1 MLHIFFAPQPDEKV
15 DSSAAYEYAKRA
27 SDLLLSNNA
36 IQHDKPSID
45 RLSTESLSFMRNEYH
60 EVDTNDLASLN
71 SSSSILILI
80 SCSADG
86 SVDRIVRKLI
96 RSMKNSSIRS
106 PSVGEKNSTSESVDE
121 SSLIEPKRNVAI
133 ALLGHARCDNSANQ
147 MKDTIF
153 NHGRKFHKSVE
164 LQSDGTKISMG
175 KLLEVQVE
183 LEGPDTPGGFNEWVH
198 ASRNKIHQSIIN
210 LIYRVYGSMIYDLSP
225 FKLIIMRACC

>member
-36 IQHDKPSID
+36 IHDKPSID

-71 SSSSILILI
+71 SSTSILILI

-96 RSMKNSSIRS
+96 RSMKNSMKNSSIRS
-106 PSVGEKNSTSESVDE
+106 PSVGEKKSTSKSVDE
-121 SSLIEPKRNVAI
+121 SSLIEPKRNVVTQA
-133 ALLGHARCDNSANQ
+133 
-147 MKDTIF
+147 
-153 NHGRKFHKSVE
+153 
-164 LQSDGTKISMG
+164 
-175 KLLEVQVE
+175 KL
-183 LEGPDTPGGFNEWVH
+183 
-198 ASRNKIHQSIIN
+198 
-210 LIYRVYGSMIYDLSP
+210 
-225 FKLIIMRACC
+225 

>member
-36 IQHDKPSID
+36 SIHDKPSKVD
-45 RLSTESLSFMRNEYH
+45 RLSTESLSFMRNESH
-60 EVDTNDLASLN
+60 EVDTTNNDLASLN
-71 SSSSILILI
+71 SSTKSILILI

-96 RSMKNSSIRS
+96 RSMKNSS
-106 PSVGEKNSTSESVDE
+106 NSTSKSVDE

-183 LEGPDTPGGFNEWVH
+183 LEGPDTPGGFDEWVH
-198 ASRNKIHQSIIN
+198 ASSK
-210 LIYRVYGSMIYDLSP
+210 
-225 FKLIIMRACC
+225 

>member
-36 IQHDKPSID
+36 IHDKPSIVD
-45 RLSTESLSFMRNEYH
+45 RLSTESLSFMRNESH
-60 EVDTNDLASLN
+60 EVDTTNNDLASLN
-71 SSSSILILI
+71 SSTKSILILI

-96 RSMKNSSIRS
+96 RSMKNSS
-106 PSVGEKNSTSESVDE
+106 NSTSKSVDE

-183 LEGPDTPGGFNEWVH
+183 LEGPDTPGGFDEWVH
-198 ASRNKIHQSIIN
+198 ASSK
-210 LIYRVYGSMIYDLSP
+210 
-225 FKLIIMRACC
+225 